1 MANLWWNISIW
12 FWVWQQINVPKTLN
26 CLLPGEYF
34 FLSMLKTQLKLAS
47 PPFFSPADKVDTNF
61 QTPVAVQLD
70 QLVHTQSRKL
80 LCSLWIVYPADRRG
94 HSAASSGTLRGH
106 FEKVICLLEK
116 REAKKPE
123 SLCHYM
129 RNKKFT
135 PPGRG
140 GQDNK
145 TSRAAVQRGASFLLN
160 KQQRLPEHG
169 LKISSP

>member
-1 MANLWWNISIW
+1 MKYINLILGLTAN
-12 FWVWQQINVPKTLN
+12 N
-26 CLLPGEYF
+26 CSKNAELFITREYF

-47 PPFFSPADKVDTNF
+47 PPFFSPADEVDTK
-61 QTPVAVQLD
+61 LD